1 MWQSGHTRSRRSLDY
16 LSWVR
21 SLFSSSLRLHSRPRP
36 FSGGK
41 AESLHHKAGEITVQE
56 ASDQLADD
64 KSVRALLQT
73 HRMKRPIALLIDD
86 RYAMFPYDISAKPD
100 CMYVVLGFYHIAH
113 AWGKPPS

>member
-1 MWQSGHTRSRRSLDY
+1 MWQSGHTRSRRPLDY

-21 SLFSSSLRLHSRPRP
+21 SLLSSSLRLHSRPRP

-73 HRMKRPIALLIDD
+73 HRMKRPMNQLIDA
-86 RYAMFPYDISAKPD
+86 RHAMFPCNISDKPYGMD
-100 CMYVVLGFYHIAH
+100 VALEED
-113 AWGKPPS
+113 